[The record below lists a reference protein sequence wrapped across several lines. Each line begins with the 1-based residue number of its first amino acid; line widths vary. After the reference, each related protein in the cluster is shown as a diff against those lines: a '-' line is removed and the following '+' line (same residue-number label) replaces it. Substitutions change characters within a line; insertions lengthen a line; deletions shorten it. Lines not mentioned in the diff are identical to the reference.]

1 MTATVRQALAKAPRR
16 PPPGAPGDPGRF
28 PPGSVARRV
37 NAETRL
43 LLGGPRALLLQLAHP
58 SVAAGVADHS
68 DFLTDPFG
76 RLWNTLDLTL
86 TIGFG
91 DHAAATAAA
100 ARVARTHATV
110 RGERGGDP
118 YRAGDPDLLA
128 WVHATI
134 VDTAIETY
142 ARFVG
147 RIGPGARERYL
158 HDMDPQAAAF
168 GVPTDKLWPDQASF
182 RAFVDR
188 TVEGLV
194 VSDETRSLG
203 AAVLAPD
210 VSAPLRPATALLR
223 FVTAGL
229 LPARLRAPFGLGW
242 SPARER
248 ALAGVAATI
257 RAGGPLLPDV
267 ARRWPQARE
276 ADARLSGRVRDA
288 GAGSP

>member
-1 MTATVRQALAKAPRR
+1 MTGTLRQVLEKAPRR
-16 PPPGAPGDPGRF
+16 PAPGAPGDPGRF

-86 TIGFG
+86 TTGFG
-91 DHAAATAAA
+91 DEAAASAAV
-100 ARVARTHATV
+100 ARVARTHAGV
-110 RGERGGDP
+110 RGEREGEP
-118 YRAGDPDLLA
+118 YRAGDPTLLA
-128 WVHATI
+128 WVHATL
-134 VDTAIETY
+134 VDSAIETY

-158 HDMDPQAAAF
+158 HEMDPQAVAF
-168 GVPTDKLWPDQASF
+168 GVPADRLWPDYGAF
-182 RAFVDR
+182 RTYVER
-188 TVEGLV
+188 TLDALEL
-194 VSDETRSLG
+194 SDEARALG

-210 VSAPLRPATALLR
+210 VSMPLRPVRAILR

-229 LPARLRAPFGLGW
+229 LPARVREPFGLRW
-242 SPARER
+242 SPTHER
-248 ALAGVAATI
+248 ALAALAGIV
-257 RAGGPLLPDV
+257 RAGGSLLPDV
-267 ARRWPQARE
+267 GRRWPQARE
-276 ADARLSGRVRDA
+276 ADARLSGA
-288 GAGSP
+288 GGSP